1 MVAYEEV
8 DEQDDE
14 QEASDR
20 FAACTPQATT
30 PRSPTSSPRDIKKT
44 TKKKRTPLRMK
55 DVMGRPSNK
64 KSARDQDEE
73 ARDRRLRREADV
85 EAKADRIMGQVLAYA
100 RLHHVWRAS
109 LPAQPEREA

>member
-1 MVAYEEV
+1 MKKA
-8 DEQDDE
+8 
-14 QEASDR
+14 
-20 FAACTPQATT
+20 
-30 PRSPTSSPRDIKKT
+30 KT
-44 TKKKRTPLRMK
+44 TMKAKKRTPLRMK

-64 KSARDQDEE
+64 GSGDQDEE